1 MASIKCCKDCTQ
13 RHIGCH
19 SDCERYNKEKS
30 DNDKYK
36 AIVQSHKDKINR
48 DRAYVRDALEKNRRS
63 HR

>member
-1 MASIKCCKDCTQ
+1 MTSIKCCKDCTK
-13 RHIGCH
+13 RYIGCH

-30 DNDKYK
+30 DSDKYK
-36 AIVQSHKDKINR
+36 AIVQSNKDKIIR

>member
-1 MASIKCCKDCTQ
+1 MTNIKCCKDCKE

-19 SDCERYNKEKS
+19 SDCDRYNKEKS
-30 DNDKYK
+30 DSDKYK

-63 HR
+63 RR

>member
-1 MASIKCCKDCTQ
+1 MTNIKCCKDYTQ

>member
-1 MASIKCCKDCTQ
+1 MTSIKCCKDCTK

-36 AIVQSHKDKINR
+36 AIVQSHKDKIIR
-48 DRAYVRDALEKNRRS
+48 DRAYVREAIERSRRS

>member
-1 MASIKCCKDCTQ
+1 MTNIKCCKDCTQ

-19 SDCERYNKEKS
+19 SDCESYNKEKS

-48 DRAYVRDALEKNRRS
+48 DRAYVRDALEKNRR
-63 HR
+63 RYR

>member
-30 DNDKYK
+30 DSDKYK
-36 AIVQSHKDKINR
+36 AIVQSNKDKINQ
-48 DRAYVRDALEKNRRS
+48 DRAYVREAIERSRRS

>member
-1 MASIKCCKDCTQ
+1 MTSIKCCKDCTQ

-30 DNDKYK
+30 DNDNYK

-48 DRAYVRDALEKNRRS
+48 DRAYVREAIERNRRS
-63 HR
+63 RR

>member
-1 MASIKCCKDCTQ
+1 MTNIKCCKDCTE

-19 SDCERYNKEKS
+19 SDCEKYNKEKS

-48 DRAYVRDALEKNRRS
+48 DIAYVRDALEKNRRS

>member
-1 MASIKCCKDCTQ
+1 MTNIKCCKDCTQ

-19 SDCERYNKEKS
+19 SDCEKYNKEKS

-48 DRAYVRDALEKNRRS
+48 DRAYVRDAIEKNRR
-63 HR
+63 RYR

>member
-1 MASIKCCKDCTQ
+1 MTSIKCCKDCTQ
-13 RHIGCH
+13 RYIGCH